1 MLARGSEN
9 CFGFSIEILGMLSC
23 ISASL
28 FVKVVSNSKT
38 YIIRVL
44 LVLVV
49 FGFLMDVH
57 GYLRRFR
64 ASGAS
69 EGWWGLS
76 FSAGDNP
83 GHVLAS
89 SRALMERPARI
100 LLQSSRPKAWRC
112 RWGFQPCG
120 LGQMI
125 SVWRSSGMFFWV
137 FSHRIWGC

>member
-1 MLARGSEN
+1 
-9 CFGFSIEILGMLSC
+9 MLSC

-69 EGWWGLS
+69 EG
-76 FSAGDNP
+76 
-83 GHVLAS
+83 
-89 SRALMERPARI
+89 
-100 LLQSSRPKAWRC
+100 
-112 RWGFQPCG
+112 
-120 LGQMI
+120 
-125 SVWRSSGMFFWV
+125 
-137 FSHRIWGC
+137 